1 MKKLFTI
8 AIALIIL
15 SAMASSHSEH
25 NSTELE
31 SQLQQVETNNREIII
46 YKNEACGHCN
56 IYLKEFRNFLSL
68 HGYTKVQEKL
78 MINDPVIRQ
87 EVAMLH
93 NERNV
98 PLEMQGHMVITVDDS
113 LILEGHVPIPI
124 LENLFEEYNEKLF
137 PKIVVYQDFMLPFED
152 LESYKTMNEQGEIQE
167 CEIKEDILECSELGG
182 EIMPKEALLP
192 LVIFTGLIDGINP
205 CAFGVLLFFIAFL
218 YTIRRSK
225 MEIYKVGFVFIFMIF
240 LTYLLIGLGLLQA
253 ILISGV
259 PHLFGKIS
267 TVLML
272 ALALVNIKD
281 YFFYGKWF
289 SLKIPSFAAPIIKE
303 RMNDMTLAG
312 VIILGFLVGLCTFPC
327 SGGIYV
333 GILSLMAIQTTFIE
347 GLGLL
352 LLYNVMFVVP
362 LIIILFVAS
371 NEKVADKLND
381 WEKNNKKNMKLASG
395 IVMLI
400 LAAILWFFSF

>member
-1 MKKLFTI
+1 MKKIFLI
-8 AIALIIL
+8 AIAMIIF
-15 SAMASSHSEH
+15 SAMVFSHSEDTGMAP
-25 NSTELE
+25 NNNIQPLE
-31 SQLQQVETNNREIII
+31 INNREVVI

-56 IYLKEFRNFLSL
+56 VYLKEFRNFLYL
-68 HGYTKVQEKL
+68 HGYANVEEKL
-78 MINDPVIRQ
+78 MINNPAIRQ
-87 EVAMLH
+87 EVALLH

-98 PLEMQGHMVITVDDS
+98 PLEMQGHMIVTIDNS

-124 LENLFEEYNEKLF
+124 LENLFEEYNEKPF
-137 PKIVVYQDFMLPFED
+137 PKMIIYQDFMLPLED
-152 LESYKTMNEQGEIQE
+152 LESYKIMDEQGEIRE
-167 CEIKEDILECSELGG
+167 CEIKDDILECSELDGK
-182 EIMPKEALLP
+182 IMSKDALLP

-218 YTIRRSK
+218 YTMRRSK

-267 TVLML
+267 AVLML
-272 ALALVNIKD
+272 LLALVNIKD

-352 LLYNVMFVVP
+352 LLYNAMFVVP
-362 LIIILFVAS
+362 LIIILLVAS